1 MVNGFGRVKA
11 KAAEVS
17 VFAYATE
24 DESKVIDA
32 VLNVVGREFVDSSP
46 KIVKLTGH
54 YNDPIL
60 LIIFNVTENI
70 EEVLKKL
77 FKRLSTVNAN
87 RLIEEA
93 GGRIDSAGNL
103 YLRLD
108 KQKAYQG
115 AIVLNESDP
124 IRIKIRFTVPHLVD
138 PVRSISL
145 YLLGFLDDE
154 EKLKES

>member
-1 MVNGFGRVKA
+1 MDSFRRVKA

-32 VLNVVGREFVDSSP
+32 ALNVVGREFVDSSP
-46 KIVKLTGH
+46 KIEKLTGH
-54 YNDPIL
+54 YNDPMLSIT
-60 LIIFNVTENI
+60 FKVTDNI
-70 EEVLKKL
+70 EEMLKKL
-77 FKRLSTVNAN
+77 FKRLSTISAN

-93 GGRIDSAGNL
+93 RERIDSAGNL

-115 AIVLNESDP
+115 TLVLNESDP

-138 PVRSISL
+138 PVRSISV
-145 YLLGFLDDE
+145 YLLRFLDDE
-154 EKLKES
+154 EKLKEA